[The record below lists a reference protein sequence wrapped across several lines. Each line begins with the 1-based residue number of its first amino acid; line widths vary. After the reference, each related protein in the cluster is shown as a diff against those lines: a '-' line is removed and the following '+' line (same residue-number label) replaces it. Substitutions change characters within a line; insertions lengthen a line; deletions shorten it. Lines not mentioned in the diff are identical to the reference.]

1 MREIDARR
9 LVLSTALAL
18 GREGLSKGTSGNVS
32 MRFDDG
38 FLITPSGM
46 TYDSVLPEMV
56 VFVAMDGSF
65 KGPLKPS
72 SEWRF
77 HRDIY
82 ADRPDVGGVVH
93 AHSSFATTLACMGRD
108 IPAIHYVVALAG
120 GYNIR
125 VAPYATFGTQELSD
139 YAIEALQSRKACL
152 LANHGQIAVGEDLPS
167 ALAMAVEVE
176 ELAAIYWRTLVAGGG
191 NLLGD
196 GEMDVVLEKF
206 KAYGAN
212 AQKP

>member
-1 MREIDARR
+1 MEIDARR
-9 LVLSTALAL
+9 QVLSTALAL
-18 GREGLSKGTSGNVS
+18 NREGLSKGTSGNVS
-32 MRFDDG
+32 ARFGDG

-46 TYDSVLPEMV
+46 AYDSVLPEMV
-56 VFVAMDGSF
+56 VFVAMDGTF
-65 KGPLKPS
+65 KGALKPS

-108 IPAIHYVVALAG
+108 IPAFHYMVAIAG
-120 GYNIR
+120 GKDIR
-125 VAPYATFGTQELSD
+125 LAPYATFGSQELSD
-139 YAIEALQSRKACL
+139 YAIKALQSRKACL
-152 LANHGQIAVGEDLPS
+152 LAHHGQIAVGKDLPS

-176 ELAAIYWRTLVAGGG
+176 ELAEVYWRTLVAGGG
-191 NLLGD
+191 NLVDD
-196 GEMDVVLEKF
+196 GEMDVVLKKF
-206 KAYGAN
+206 ESYGAK